1 MAKMKTK
8 KVEGKVH
15 ITYHDYA
22 EDFLELLQE
31 GETVQEA
38 LAWIILREK
47 AEERVF
53 WEHKSYINDGID
65 FGLIEFNDKEDGV
78 SIRYKTV
85 LINEFDYYKQNGI

>member
-1 MAKMKTK
+1 MDKIRTK
-8 KVEGKVH
+8 KVEGKVS
-15 ITYHDYA
+15 IAYHDYA
-22 EDFLELLQE
+22 DDFLELLQD

-53 WEHKSYINDGID
+53 WEHKSFINDGID
-65 FGLIEFNDKEDGV
+65 FGLIDFNDKEEGI

-85 LINEFDYYKQNGI
+85 LINEFDYYKKNGL